1 MKGIHF
7 MGKNNKQIGAMDHKE
22 TYQTIINTAQR
33 LFMELGYRAVSTRKI
48 AQICGVTQ
56 PAIYHHFKNKQTLYV
71 AVMRQTLHHTE
82 ADLKAILA
90 EFTSFQERFTQIAIY
105 MMIHFEIDMAQM
117 FHDISHELGPD
128 DQQLIHQWWMEGFL
142 MPVVKMIND
151 GILEEEI
158 KNPALLNTNS
168 TELAY
173 LILNIIKSI
182 LQPETTAKLSK
193 KQRLTMAEEK
203 AKLMVEIFIN
213 GIRA

>member
-1 MKGIHF
+1 

-33 LFMELGYRAVSTRKI
+33 LFMELGYRAVSTRQI

-71 AVMRQTLHHTE
+71 AVMRQTLLHTE

>member
-1 MKGIHF
+1 

-33 LFMELGYRAVSTRKI
+33 LFMELGYRAVSTRQI

-71 AVMRQTLHHTE
+71 AVLRQTLHHTE

-142 MPVVKMIND
+142 IPVVKMIND

-193 KQRLTMAEEK
+193 KQRLTLAEEK